1 MHKNTYHLN
10 ILRTFTL
17 ITFLSVGCGGDDGAS
32 SPVAPSAMT
41 TTAGNTSA
49 TTTTGLSLKT
59 VAATPE
65 SPINNAVVASQS
77 PMLVAVSASNPHQQ
91 GITYDHE
98 FELVRIS
105 GGVNTAIETATVT
118 SSGGKTSYRVTEQLA
133 SSSTYQWLVRPLF
146 DGVYGDWSAYAS
158 FSTSTL
164 NTVGIPI
171 PTSPINGITVSSLL
185 PVFNVTNGTNEGAVG
200 EVIYQI
206 QISTDNLFST
216 IVQEVGTHARSRGDT
231 NIALQTA
238 LTAST
243 EYFWRVRGR
252 NDGQGKTALR
262 PGLLSAG
269 EVVSSW
275 SATFNFFTPATG
287 GSGTYSCCPPPN
299 RLSVALSV
307 GAEIGYPGSVDVRD
321 FTQKVAERLNAEDA
335 NWGRRIN
342 TSGPL
347 GKDTVAY
354 KASDGRPYSIDIVS
368 GAMGSNPKIHWDA
381 HGFIGGTWVAP

>member
-1 MHKNTYHLN
+1 M
-10 ILRTFTL
+10 
-17 ITFLSVGCGGDDGAS
+17 SVGCGGDDSAS
-32 SPVAPSAMT
+32 SPVAPTTMT

-59 VAATPE
+59 VAAAPE

-77 PMLVAVSASNPHQQ
+77 PTLVAVSASNSHQQ
-91 GITYDHE
+91 GITFDHE
-98 FELVRIS
+98 FELARVTS
-105 GGVNTAIETATVT
+105 GVSTTIETATVT
-118 SSGGKTSYRVTEQLA
+118 SSGGKASHRVTEQLA
-133 SSSTYQWLVRPLF
+133 SSSTYQWRVRPLF
-146 DGVYGDWSAYAS
+146 DGVYGAWSTYAS

-171 PTSPINGITVSSLL
+171 PTSPINGITVGSLL
-185 PVFNVTNGTNEGAVG
+185 PVFNVTNGTNDGAVG

-206 QISTDNLFST
+206 QISTDNLFSA

-231 NIALQTA
+231 NIALQTSLA
-238 LTAST
+238 NST

-262 PGLLSAG
+262 PGLSSVG
-269 EVVSSW
+269 EVVSNW
-275 SATFNFFTPATG
+275 SATFNFFTPAVG

-307 GAEIGYPGSVDVRD
+307 GTEIGYPGSVDVRD
-321 FTQKVAERLNAEDA
+321 FTQKVAERLHAEDA

-342 TSGPL
+342 SSGPL

-368 GAMGSNPKIHWDA
+368 GATGSNPKIHWDA

>member
-10 ILRTFTL
+10 ILPTL
-17 ITFLSVGCGGDDGAS
+17 TLVIFVSAGCGGDDGPS
-32 SPVAPSAMT
+32 SPVAPSTVT
-41 TTAGNTSA
+41 TGAGNTSA
-49 TTTTGLSLKT
+49 TATTGLSLKT
-59 VAATPE
+59 VAAAPE

-77 PMLVAVSASNPHQQ
+77 PTLVAVGASSPHQQ
-91 GITYDHE
+91 GIAFDHE
-98 FELVRIS
+98 FELARVTGGIS
-105 GGVNTAIETATVT
+105 TALETATVK
-118 SSGGKTSYRVTEQLA
+118 SSGGKASYQVTEQLV
-133 SSSTYQWLVRPLF
+133 SSSTYQWRVRPLF
-146 DGVYGDWSAYAS
+146 DGVYGAWSAYAS

-185 PVFNVTNGTNEGAVG
+185 PVFNVTNGTNDGAVG

-206 QISTDNLFST
+206 QISTDNLFSA
-216 IVQEVGTHARSRGDT
+216 IVQEIGTHARRRGDT
-231 NIALQTA
+231 NIPLQTS

-243 EYFWRVRGR
+243 EYFWRVRAR
-252 NDGQGKTALR
+252 NDGQGKTSLR
-262 PGLLSAG
+262 PGLSTLG
-269 EVVSSW
+269 EVISNW
-275 SATFNFFTPATG
+275 SAAFNFLTPAVG

-321 FTQKVAERLNAEDA
+321 FTQKVAERLYAEDT

-342 TSGPL
+342 SSGPL

-368 GAMGSNPKIHWDA
+368 GATGSNPKIHWDA